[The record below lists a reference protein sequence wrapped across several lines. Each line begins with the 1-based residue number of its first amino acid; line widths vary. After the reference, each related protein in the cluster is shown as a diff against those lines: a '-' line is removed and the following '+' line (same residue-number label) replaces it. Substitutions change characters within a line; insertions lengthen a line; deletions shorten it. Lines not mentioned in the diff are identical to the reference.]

1 MCHHHHHRSF
11 LKTRRIVK
19 VVFAKINDVPRHQ
32 NGRRRTTRKNAV
44 VAARREREFE
54 ASRPF
59 YHNQCIQSRFQL
71 EQMSLRIRT
80 LNMLKDDFRMMIS
93 KSFLLFL
100 HRQSENIGVVRV
112 LRVLLKRVDSRI
124 LVKCIVS
131 KGGGE

>member
-1 MCHHHHHRSF
+1 MIEASSS
-11 LKTRRIVK
+11 LPV
-19 VVFAKINDVPRHQ
+19 A
-32 NGRRRTTRKNAV
+32 
-44 VAARREREFE
+44 AARREREFE